1 MLKKTKIQYDTY
13 TAGRVE
19 KRLSSKGLTEI
30 KNMIDNHA
38 FIVND
43 KISVEQIRTE
53 QL

>member
-1 MLKKTKIQYDTY
+1 MLKKPKIQYDIY
-13 TAGRVE
+13 PARRVE

-30 KNMIDNHA
+30 KEMIGDYA

-53 QL
+53 